1 MFLSKIEKTIRR
13 HQLLS
18 PGDKVA
24 AACSGGPDS
33 VALLL
38 ALMDLSWKLELTV
51 AHFNHQL
58 RKSAGGDE
66 KFVQSLARRFS
77 LACEC
82 RREDIRLYARE
93 HKMNLEEACRKRR
106 YAFLEET
113 ARKSGAAKIAVGHTL
128 NDQAETVLMHL
139 FRGAGMRGLG
149 GIQPRR
155 GRIVRPLIGVSRE
168 EVLAYL
174 DRKGMEYR
182 VDETNID
189 PRFLR
194 SRIRHRVMPLL
205 KKEVYPR
212 IEARLGRMAE
222 IIQAEDDYMH
232 KQAMDV
238 FQSVESDFQ
247 GRPALRTSGLDGIP
261 LALRRR
267 VIREFYRRLRGGVRG
282 LTFED
287 ADILLQ
293 LGKDR
298 MFPLEK
304 GLVIKNIRGLLTL
317 RPKPYSL
324 SFDMKWEGTS
334 PLRIPEAAMSL
345 DLEKRK
351 NPGPDK
357 LEFDDRKHAWLDA
370 AKIAFPLR
378 VRNRRR
384 GDRYR
389 PLRAPG
395 RKPLKEIFRSR
406 NIAPELRDRYP
417 VILSQDRIVWI
428 PGFPVSHDFRV
439 TKTTSRIIKIEANEE
454 Y

>member
-1 MFLSKIEKTIRR
+1 MFLSKVEKTIRR
-13 HQLLS
+13 YQLLN

-38 ALMDLSWKLELTV
+38 VLMDLPWKLDLTV

-58 RKSAGGDE
+58 RESAGEDE

-82 RREDIRLYARE
+82 RGEDIRLYARE

-106 YAFLEET
+106 YAFLKET

-128 NDQAETVLMHL
+128 TDQAETVLMHL

-155 GRIVRPLIGVSRE
+155 GRIVRPLIGVTRE

-189 PRFLR
+189 PHYLR

-205 KKEVYPR
+205 KKEVHPR

-222 IIQAEDDYMH
+222 IIQAEDNYVH

-247 GRPALRTSGLDGIP
+247 GRPALRTSALNGIP
-261 LALRRR
+261 
-267 VIREFYRRLRGGVRG
+267 
-282 LTFED
+282 
-287 ADILLQ
+287 
-293 LGKDR
+293 
-298 MFPLEK
+298 
-304 GLVIKNIRGLLTL
+304 
-317 RPKPYSL
+317 
-324 SFDMKWEGTS
+324 
-334 PLRIPEAAMSL
+334 
-345 DLEKRK
+345 
-351 NPGPDK
+351 
-357 LEFDDRKHAWLDA
+357 
-370 AKIAFPLR
+370 
-378 VRNRRR
+378 
-384 GDRYR
+384 
-389 PLRAPG
+389 
-395 RKPLKEIFRSR
+395 
-406 NIAPELRDRYP
+406 
-417 VILSQDRIVWI
+417 
-428 PGFPVSHDFRV
+428 
-439 TKTTSRIIKIEANEE
+439 
-454 Y
+454 